1 MDAEE
6 AAEFTQL
13 NVDEAREQIGR
24 ASVDDL
30 EDMMR
35 VEQKAKDRKTVKEA
49 IEDELHRRKVEESL
63 SEAEHMLDEVAR
75 IFDDIEELEH
85 LEPESNDISEEDV
98 IDFVTG
104 TVDEAEKMLNNN
116 AYSADELGELL
127 RAEKAGK
134 DRKTLSVTLHERI
147 REAEEAEEIE
157 ETEQKLREIEEAIKE
172 VEAEEHKEL
181 EETTEEGQDSTEED
195 ETEQEESENKETKDE
210 DAEDSKDSGTQE
222 DESGQESE
230 EEEDEPEGEQN
241 ETSENEGEEDREEP
255 EEVEDQKGFDK
266 EKAIE
271 ELSDSF
277 DRQKLEQASASDLEN
292 LLAQERHRRDLIEE
306 LSADFDE
313 ERLQQATIDDLEAL
327 KKDISEDTDNSQ
339 HEEKSEK
346 EEDEMKE
353 EAEEDLK
360 MLMGAAEDDKEGES
374 DEEGKV
380 EKFKQNVHDKFES
393 LTSPPSEGGNGTKS
407 RSKQALELLE
417 SYRELGQEEA
427 AIKTAH
433 IMKGYLEHVLS
444 IQREMTYLELSR
456 KLEDED
462 EVPDQLVDF
471 FREMNKRQYTGNIQ
485 DLEVEEAIDNSV
497 EAVEELS

>member
-1 MDAEE
+1 VDAEE

-24 ASVDDL
+24 ASVDGL

-181 EETTEEGQDSTEED
+181 EETTEEGQDSTEKD

-241 ETSENEGEEDREEP
+241 ETSENEGEEDGARGGRGP
-255 EEVEDQKGFDK
+255 ER
-266 EKAIE
+266 I
-271 ELSDSF
+271 
-277 DRQKLEQASASDLEN
+277 RQGEGYRG
-292 LLAQERHRRDLIEE
+292 AQ
-306 LSADFDE
+306 
-313 ERLQQATIDDLEAL
+313 
-327 KKDISEDTDNSQ
+327 
-339 HEEKSEK
+339 
-346 EEDEMKE
+346 
-353 EAEEDLK
+353 
-360 MLMGAAEDDKEGES
+360 
-374 DEEGKV
+374 
-380 EKFKQNVHDKFES
+380 
-393 LTSPPSEGGNGTKS
+393 
-407 RSKQALELLE
+407 
-417 SYRELGQEEA
+417 
-427 AIKTAH
+427 
-433 IMKGYLEHVLS
+433 
-444 IQREMTYLELSR
+444 
-456 KLEDED
+456 
-462 EVPDQLVDF
+462 
-471 FREMNKRQYTGNIQ
+471 RQF
-485 DLEVEEAIDNSV
+485 
-497 EAVEELS
+497 

>member
-1 MDAEE
+1 VDAEE

-13 NVDEAREQIGR
+13 NVDEAREQIGS

-35 VEQKAKDRKTVKEA
+35 VEQKARDRKTVKEA

-85 LEPESNDISEEDV
+85 LEPESNNLSEEDV

-104 TVDEAEKMLNNN
+104 NVDEAEKMLNNN
-116 AYSADELGELL
+116 SYSADELGELL
-127 RAEKAGK
+127 RAEEAGK

-147 REAEEAEEIE
+147 REAEETEEIE
-157 ETEQKLREIEEAIKE
+157 DSEQKLREIEEAIKE
-172 VEAEEHKEL
+172 VEAEEREGL
-181 EETTEEGQDSTEED
+181 GESTEEVRDSTEMD
-195 ETEQEESENKETKDE
+195 ETEEEESENKKTKNE
-210 DAEDSKDSGTQE
+210 DAENSRNSSTQE
-222 DESGQESE
+222 AEGGQSPKEEGGRSE
-230 EEEDEPEGEQN
+230 GQNEAPGNEDEDGE
-241 ETSENEGEEDREEP
+241 EEP
-255 EEVEDQKGFDK
+255 EEVENQKEFDK

-277 DRQKLEQASASDLEN
+277 DRQKLENASASDLEN

-306 LSADFDE
+306 LGADFE
-313 ERLQQATIDDLEAL
+313 KERLKQATIDDLEAL
-327 KKDISEDTDNSQ
+327 KEDVSEDADNGSQ
-339 HEEKSEK
+339 REESEK

-360 MLMGAAEDDKEGES
+360 MLMGAAEGREEGES
-374 DEEGKV
+374 SEEGKV
-380 EKFKQNVHDKFES
+380 EKFKQNVHDRFES
-393 LTSPPSEGGNGTKS
+393 LTSPPSKGGNNTES

-417 SYRELGQEEA
+417 SYRDLSQEEA

-456 KLEDED
+456 ELEDED
-462 EVPDQLVDF
+462 EVPDQLVNF

>member
-1 MDAEE
+1 VDAEE

-13 NVDEAREQIGR
+13 NVDEAREQIGS

-35 VEQKAKDRKTVKEA
+35 VEQKARDRKTVKEA

-85 LEPESNDISEEDV
+85 LEPESNNLSEEDV

-104 TVDEAEKMLNNN
+104 NVDEAEKMLNNN
-116 AYSADELGELL
+116 SYSADELGELL
-127 RAEKAGK
+127 RAEEAGK

-147 REAEEAEEIE
+147 REAEETEEIE
-157 ETEQKLREIEEAIKE
+157 DAEQKLREIEEAIKE
-172 VEAEEHKEL
+172 VEAEEREGL
-181 EETTEEGQDSTEED
+181 GESTEEVRDSTEMD
-195 ETEQEESENKETKDE
+195 ETEEEESENKKTKNE
-210 DAEDSKDSGTQE
+210 DAENSRNSSTQE
-222 DESGQESE
+222 AEGGQSPKEEGGRSE
-230 EEEDEPEGEQN
+230 GQNEAPGNEDEDGE
-241 ETSENEGEEDREEP
+241 EEP
-255 EEVEDQKGFDK
+255 EEVENQKEFDK

-277 DRQKLEQASASDLEN
+277 DRQKLENASASDLEN

-306 LSADFDE
+306 LGADFE
-313 ERLQQATIDDLEAL
+313 KERLKQATIDDLEAL
-327 KKDISEDTDNSQ
+327 KEDVSEDADNGSQ
-339 HEEKSEK
+339 REESEK

-360 MLMGAAEDDKEGES
+360 MLMGAAEGREEGES
-374 DEEGKV
+374 SEEGKV
-380 EKFKQNVHDKFES
+380 EKFKQNVHDRFES
-393 LTSPPSEGGNGTKS
+393 LTSPPSKGGNNTES

-417 SYRELGQEEA
+417 SYRDLSQEEA

-456 KLEDED
+456 ELEDED
-462 EVPDQLVDF
+462 EVPDQLVNF